1 MNDAIRV
8 NDTDV
13 VVVRNGETRQVLL
26 RIGKKDYDVTEKVY
40 DDMAV
45 QAAIQASIV
54 ESMETRAT

>member
-13 VVVRNGETRQVLL
+13 VVVRNGETHIVLL
-26 RIGKKDYDVTEKVY
+26 RIGRKDYDITELVY

>member
-26 RIGKKDYDVTEKVY
+26 RIGSKDYDITELVY

-45 QAAIQASIV
+45 QAAIETL
-54 ESMETRAT
+54 ESMSTRAI